1 VSVESG
7 GRRSRERPRT
17 SFRDVLAVR
26 EFRGMV
32 ISQVASEAG
41 DQIARVAL
49 ALLVLAHTGSPLYA
63 AATFAIAFIP
73 SFLGGALLG
82 PVADRFSRRSLML
95 GADLGRA
102 ALVVLLALVA
112 VPSTPLWVLF
122 GLLLLSQLFTPLFDS
137 ARAATTPEV
146 LGSVALV
153 TTGAALSRVLSLAN
167 QALGLV
173 LGGLIVQL
181 TSPRLAL
188 LLDGFSFLISFA
200 VLVAF
205 LTPRPSVLE
214 STPSLPVLMRDLGR
228 GFTMLM
234 ADRSRRALVLLGWGM
249 ALPLVAPEAVGL
261 AYVARQGAPDIWGG
275 ILMASVVTGAAVG
288 AVLVGR
294 RSPRDQ
300 LDLVLPLAMLM
311 SLPLLITGI
320 EPPLWL
326 LTLLWFS
333 SGAAQ
338 AFLVPVMAFTTLLT
352 PNERRG
358 SVVGIAGAGFAL
370 LTSIGYLV
378 VGWVATLTSPAFAVV
393 VMAVVGLVVASASYV
408 VWPAAHL
415 RADVR
420 ALEETGV
427 SPRRSRRE
435 PSPRSGDDAR

>member
-1 VSVESG
+1 VSVDSE
-7 GRRSRERPRT
+7 GRRTRSRART
-17 SFRDVLAVR
+17 PIRDVLAVR
-26 EFRGMV
+26 EFRGIV

-49 ALLVLAHTGSPLYA
+49 ALLVLSHTGSPLLA

-73 SFLGGALLG
+73 SFIGGALLG

-102 ALVVLLALVA
+102 ALVMLLALVA
-112 VPSTPLWVLF
+112 IDGTPLWVLF
-122 GLLLLSQLFTPLFDS
+122 TLLLVAELFTPLFDS

-146 LGSVALV
+146 LGDVALV
-153 TTGAALSRVLSLAN
+153 ATGAALTRVLSLAN
-167 QALGLV
+167 QAIGLV

-181 TSPRLAL
+181 AGPRLAL
-188 LLDGFSFLISFA
+188 FLDALSFLISYA
-200 VLVAF
+200 VLVVF
-205 LTPRPSVLE
+205 LKPRPAAME
-214 STPSLPVLMRDLGR
+214 STPSVGVLLGDLAR
-228 GFTMLM
+228 GWTVLM
-234 ADRSRRALVLLGWGM
+234 ADPSRRALVLLGWGM

-261 AYVARQGAPDIWGG
+261 AYVRQQGEGDTWGG

-294 RSPRDQ
+294 RPPREQ

-311 SLPLLITGI
+311 SLPLLVTGI
-320 EPPLWL
+320 EPPIAVLVV
-326 LTLLWFS
+326 LWFL

-338 AFLVPVMAFTTLLT
+338 AFLVPVMAFTTVLT
-352 PNERRG
+352 ANEQRG

-378 VGWVATLTSPAFAVV
+378 VGWVASITSPAFAVV

-408 VWPAAHL
+408 VWPAATL

-420 ALEETGV
+420 ALEENGV
-427 SPRRSRRE
+427 
-435 PSPRSGDDAR
+435 

>member
-1 VSVESG
+1 MSVESE
-7 GRRSRERPRT
+7 GRRSRGRSRAT
-17 SFRDVLAVR
+17 FRDVLAVR
-26 EFRGMV
+26 EFRGIV

-63 AATFAIAFIP
+63 AATFAVAIIP

-102 ALVVLLALVA
+102 ALIMLLALVA
-112 VPSTPLWVLF
+112 VPGTPLWVLF
-122 GLLLLSQLFTPLFDS
+122 GLLLVAELFTPLFDS
-137 ARAATTPEV
+137 ARGATTPEV

-153 TTGAALSRVLSLAN
+153 ATGAALSRALSLAN
-167 QALGLV
+167 QAVGLV

-181 TSPRLAL
+181 TNPRVALAI
-188 LLDGFSFLISFA
+188 DGFSFLVSYA
-200 VLVAF
+200 VLVVF
-205 LTPRPSVLE
+205 LMPRPSVLE

-228 GFTMLM
+228 GFTLLM
-234 ADRSRRALVLLGWGM
+234 SDRSRRALVLLGWGM
-249 ALPLVAPEAVGL
+249 ALPLVAPEAVAL
-261 AYVARQGAPDIWGG
+261 AYVDQQGAADTWGG
-275 ILMASVVTGAAVG
+275 VLMAAVVIGAAVG
-288 AVLVGR
+288 AVAVGR

-300 LDLVLPLAMLM
+300 LDLVLPLAMVM
-311 SLPLLITGI
+311 SLPLLVTGI

-326 LTLLWFS
+326 LTLLWFA

-352 PNERRG
+352 PNDQRG
-358 SVVGIAGAGFAL
+358 SVIGIASAGFAL
-370 LTSIGYLV
+370 LTSVGYLV
-378 VGWVATLTSPAFAVV
+378 VGWVATITSPAFAVV
-393 VMAVVGLVVASASYV
+393 VMAVIGLVVASASYV

-420 ALEETGV
+420 ALEDRGV
-427 SPRRSRRE
+427 
-435 PSPRSGDDAR
+435 

>member
-1 VSVESG
+1 VSVESE
-7 GRRSRERPRT
+7 GRRSRGQSRA

-26 EFRGMV
+26 EFRGIV

-63 AATFAIAFIP
+63 AATFAVAIIP

-102 ALVVLLALVA
+102 ALIMLLALVA
-112 VPSTPLWVLF
+112 VPATPLWVLF
-122 GLLLLSQLFTPLFDS
+122 GLLLVAELFTPLFDS
-137 ARAATTPEV
+137 ARGATTPEV

-153 TTGAALSRVLSLAN
+153 TTGAALSRALSLAN
-167 QALGLV
+167 QAVGLV

-181 TSPRLAL
+181 SSPRFAL
-188 LLDGFSFLISFA
+188 LIDGFSFLVSYG
-200 VLVAF
+200 VLVVF
-205 LTPRPSVLE
+205 LKPRPSVLE
-214 STPSLPVLMRDLGR
+214 STPSLPVLMRDLRR
-228 GFTMLM
+228 GFTLLM
-234 ADRSRRALVLLGWGM
+234 SDRSRRALVLLGWGM
-249 ALPLVAPEAVGL
+249 ALPLVAPEAVAL
-261 AYVARQGAPDIWGG
+261 AYVDQQGAADTWGG
-275 ILMASVVTGAAVG
+275 VLMAAVVIGAAVG
-288 AVLVGR
+288 AVAVGR

-300 LDLVLPLAMLM
+300 LDLVLPLAMVM
-311 SLPLLITGI
+311 SLPLLVTGI

-326 LTLLWFS
+326 LTLLWFA

-352 PNERRG
+352 PNDQRG
-358 SVVGIAGAGFAL
+358 SVIGIASAGFAL
-370 LTSIGYLV
+370 LTSVGYLV
-378 VGWVATLTSPAFAVV
+378 VGWVATITSPAFAVV
-393 VMAVVGLVVASASYV
+393 VMAVIGLVVASASYV

-420 ALEETGV
+420 ALEDRGV
-427 SPRRSRRE
+427 
-435 PSPRSGDDAR
+435 